1 MSLLRSKKII
11 KKHYVE
17 AYEIADIGQFLNYK
31 RSNSIRFSLIHGVE
45 LSYLTTLGWECRCSK
60 SLFLSICIITL
71 ALSRNIYI
79 IHIYISHIFHIYMKY
94 ELIWWESTRCHQMY
108 SWESHS
114 YPKIMLILNEES
126 YNYFDLLYDCGE
138 LGMSIPIYC
147 F

>member
-1 MSLLRSKKII
+1 LSLLRSKKII

-31 RSNSIRFSLIHGVE
+31 HSNSICFSLIRRVA
-45 LSYLTTLGWECRCSK
+45 LSYLTTLGWKCRCSK

-79 IHIYISHIFHIYMKY
+79 YNSYIYFTYMKY
-94 ELIWWESTRCHQMY
+94 ELIWESTRCHQMY

-114 YPKIMLILNEES
+114 YLKVMLILNEES
-126 YNYFDLLYDCGE
+126 YNYFDLLYDCGG